1 MKQRRQNF
9 TAYGEMGAITMTDR
23 LSHTYL
29 SHQPRNTQ
37 TGEAHAFFNGAVDT
51 IELIHCRFIPL
62 ATMLFQNS
70 LALFSQASN
79 ILFRSRRA
87 VQIQQSVG
95 DGDGS
100 RMNCNHIQSHQSSS
114 DSFGIHLY
122 RISHLHHLVDDPLQD
137 IILGRGNSNNRLVT
151 DLFPFLNL
159 SARLTGGV
167 LRVPERIA

>member
-1 MKQRRQNF
+1 
-9 TAYGEMGAITMTDR
+9 MTDR

-79 ILFRSRRA
+79 ILFCSRRA

-151 DLFPFLNL
+151 VNFSFLNL